1 MATADFPPLPTTSV
15 SSLCEMFPTIE
26 RAVVQLIMTEADGDD
41 AKAIE
46 QLLAMSEDSVVS
58 HNETEDVPNVSL
70 STVSASLLSPKPT
83 FSSSFPTSL
92 RDGSPLSLSQSSM
105 PRDLL
110 NDIQNNVPLLVILRG
125 LPGSG
130 KSTLAKK
137 LLKSCGQGIIL
148 STDDFFSKNGIYH
161 FKADRLSE
169 AHSWNQKRAL
179 TAVEN
184 KVKLLIIDNTNTMSW
199 EMRPYIEM
207 GVVNK
212 YNIHIL
218 EPDTPWKFKPRILAE
233 KNSHGVPKQK
243 IEIMLDRYE
252 KKVDLDQLKR
262 SWNLPDS
269 QDQNSQSDEEIFE
282 SDDENVE
289 EQFDCKNESEEESVL
304 LNECSNS
311 ALNPDVQEFIPNF
324 NREDHVP
331 VVENVLNDPDISMLV
346 SMFPHLSIDEAAS
359 LYHKHG
365 QDTKEVIAEL
375 LETADASRE
384 ANVSNPNEESEYM
397 VKMSL
402 DPVFATCLQS
412 MYGAPLPSNDLGKLN
427 SSQFLSVEIPSSLAN
442 QIFYYWQQSL
452 QNALLYNVPDE
463 NPSEEAPRTVLA
475 PNAVQH
481 YEKQWFDQAVKNSMN
496 VEQPKSKPMIVV
508 KPLKKQEATTNENK
522 DELEKSIEQR
532 NMLYRKA
539 MATKGSHMQGAASYY
554 AAQARELNAR
564 IKTSQKQNQ
573 MEMFLNVNKDTPN
586 TKLDLHYL
594 QTADAIKQLQQF
606 LSQKEAAARNVGA
619 GGLAVEIIT
628 GKGNRSENGK
638 SRLRPAVQNWL
649 EQKNY
654 SYTEVNSGCF
664 KVKLRGE

>member
-1 MATADFPPLPTTSV
+1 
-15 SSLCEMFPTIE
+15 
-26 RAVVQLIMTEADGDD
+26 
-41 AKAIE
+41 
-46 QLLAMSEDSVVS
+46 MSEDSVVS
-58 HNETEDVPNVSL
+58 HNETEYVPNVSL

-83 FSSSFPTSL
+83 LNSSFPTSL
-92 RDGSPLSLSQSSM
+92 KDGSSLSLNQSAM

-110 NDIQNNVPLLVILRG
+110 NDIQNDVPLLVILRG

-148 STDDFFSKNGIYH
+148 STDDFFSKNGIYN

-184 KVKLLIIDNTNTMSW
+184 KVKLIIIDNTNTMSW

-207 GVVNK
+207 GVVSK

-243 IEIMLDRYE
+243 IELMLDRYE
-252 KKVDLDQLKR
+252 KKVDLNQLKR
-262 SWNLPDS
+262 SWNLLDS
-269 QDQNSQSDEEIFE
+269 KDQNSQSEEEIFE

-289 EQFDCKNESEEESVL
+289 QFDCKNETEEIFQSDDENVKQFGCKNETEEESVL
-304 LNECSNS
+304 LNECSNF
-311 ALNPDVQEFIPNF
+311 ALNPEVQEFIPTF

-331 VVENVLNDPDISMLV
+331 VLENVPNDPDITLLV
-346 SMFPHLSIDEAAS
+346 SMFPHLSIDEAAI

-365 QDTKEVIAEL
+365 QETKEVIAEL
-375 LETADASRE
+375 LESADASHE
-384 ANVSNPNEESEYM
+384 ANVSNPNEESKYM

-402 DPVFATCLQS
+402 DPLFATCLQS

-427 SSQFLSVEIPSSLAN
+427 SSQLLSVEIPSSLAN

-452 QNALLYNVPDE
+452 QNALLYNVPGE

-475 PNAVQH
+475 PNAIQH

-508 KPLKKQEATTNENK
+508 KPLKKQEATSNEND

-573 MEMFLNVNKDTPN
+573 MEMFLNINKNSPN

-594 QTADAIKQLQQF
+594 QTAD
-606 LSQKEAAARNVGA
+606 N
-619 GGLAVEIIT
+619 GG
-628 GKGNRSENGK
+628 
-638 SRLRPAVQNWL
+638 Q
-649 EQKNY
+649 
-654 SYTEVNSGCF
+654 
-664 KVKLRGE
+664 